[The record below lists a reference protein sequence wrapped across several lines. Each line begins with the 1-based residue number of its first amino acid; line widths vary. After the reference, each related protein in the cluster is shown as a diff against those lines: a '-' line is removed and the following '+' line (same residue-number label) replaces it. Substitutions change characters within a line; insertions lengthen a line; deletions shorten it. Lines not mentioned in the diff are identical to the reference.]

1 MGTFTSGGRSDDN
14 PCWHG
19 YTHAAM
25 TLEEN
30 YVRGTAALVQSI
42 LTNAACPDNVF
53 LHLMTHDNNN
63 NNDDDDDDKR
73 RVDKNRENIGGGG
86 GSDGDDGGGGGGG
99 TARALS
105 TLTSLFPDV
114 RLAIHDMSRFNITSG
129 RVVRADMRYRGGDL
143 EAPLNYARAWL
154 PHALPRCVA
163 RVAVIDTD
171 VIVLDRVESLFRVDM
186 GPDHPPGQRV
196 GAVIIKQNNGG
207 GGVGGGGERGAAV
220 AAAEWCQHRVE
231 EYFTDHFWKSDMSKS
246 VGGVKNA
253 CYFNPGVMVV
263 DTARWRANGHTQQ
276 LESWMRAQASAPVG
290 QRLYRLGSLPPFL
303 LVFAGHLARPGLSDD
318 PSWNVHDLGCGCGT
332 RVEPATVKA
341 MHWSCGGKPWRRL
354 DAEAAYISARR
365 AEVMNGNGDGDGDT
379 KTKPPPL
386 SMRPCAVDRYFWK
399 PYDVLGMSSSSAAA
413 ARQPRWGPTFLPG
426 DTVGGFGGGL
436 GTTLWGGRDAE
447 SEQRERDEEEE
458 RERKAFEWE
467 EEKDDDEEKNEN
479 EKEKEKEK
487 ADEEEDE
494 EKKKEED
501 EEDNQATDRGSREGG
516 AGGTT
521 VMDLFAAAEEAE
533 EE

>member
-1 MGTFTSGGRSDDN
+1 
-14 PCWHG
+14 
-19 YTHAAM
+19 M

-30 YVRGTAALVQSI
+30 YVRGTVALIQSI
-42 LTNAACPDNVF
+42 LTNAACPDSVF
-53 LHLMTHDNNN
+53 LHLMTHDKSNS
-63 NNDDDDDDKR
+63 NDDDD
-73 RVDKNRENIGGGG
+73 V
-86 GSDGDDGGGGGGG
+86 GSG
-99 TARALS
+99 TGARGALS

-114 RLAIHDMSRFNITSG
+114 RRATHEMSRFNITSG

-171 VIVLDRVESLFRVDM
+171 VIVLDRIESLFRVDM
-186 GPDHPPGQRV
+186 GPDHPPGV
-196 GAVIIKQNNGG
+196 GGAVFVKQNRDRTAAGMFGG
-207 GGVGGGGERGAAV
+207 LFGAGSGQGGAAV

-246 VGGVKNA
+246 VGGVRNA

-303 LVFAGHLARPGLSDD
+303 LVFAGHLARPGLLDN
-318 PSWNVHDLGCGCGT
+318 PSWNIHDLGCGCGT

-354 DAEAAYISARR
+354 DAEATYVSARR
-365 AEVMNGNGDGDGDT
+365 AEVMNVGDQANGDLDGSTT

-413 ARQPRWGPTFLPG
+413 ARRPRRGPTFLPG
-426 DTVGGFGGGL
+426 DTVGGFGGGP
-436 GTTLWGGRDAE
+436 GATLWGGIRDAG
-447 SEQRERDEEEE
+447 SEQREREEEE
-458 RERKAFEWE
+458 EQERKAFEWE
-467 EEKDDDEEKNEN
+467 EKTDEEE
-479 EKEKEKEK
+479 EKEKKDE
-487 ADEEEDE
+487 DEEEDE
-494 EKKKEED
+494 EEKEEKKEE
-501 EEDNQATDRGSREGG
+501 EEDDQPTDAEERSQRERGGG
-516 AGGTT
+516 VPLSTT
-521 VMDLFAAAEEAE
+521 AMDLFAAAEEAE
-533 EE
+533 EESEGNIDVDVDDVGNRR